1 MRFQFALSSVVLLA
15 LVGCAETSAFDEAA
29 SPAAAV
35 DTTTGVAAPRV
46 ATADTA
52 PGLAAAIVEAPV
64 VIAPEPVP
72 TGSLSRQPR
81 PAAGI
86 VTAGDIDDALN
97 LAAFNRFASSA
108 RRDTGLP
115 LAALNRPLLAQL
127 LGPQGTPAPGVRVT
141 LRAPGADTPFYDGYS
156 GVDGRVT
163 VFPGVHGAGNL
174 SRVELRAF
182 PDNVTAPV
190 SQTLSTGTNRAS
202 VTLPEDASW
211 DPEFLDL
218 MFVVDTTGSMADE
231 LAFLTREMTDIVRSA
246 SASARGVDIRYG
258 LVVYRDDGD
267 AYTVRAFDFTG
278 SARTMRRQ
286 LGDQSAQGG
295 GDYPEAAAAALS
307 RAVDAGWRRGQGE
320 RILIHVAD
328 APPHDEDAGAY
339 LAAARTAA
347 RANIQIFGLG
357 ASGVADKSEYLM
369 RQAALQTN
377 GRYMFLTDDSGVGN
391 SHAEPTVSCYRVTT
405 LKSLLIRVLQSEL
418 SGIRVEAPAGDV
430 RRTVGTYRNGVCL
443 N

>member
-1 MRFQFALSSVVLLA
+1 MRFSFMLSSVVTLA
-15 LVGCAETSAFDEAA
+15 LIGCAETGSFEDTA
-29 SPAAAV
+29 SPAAVA

-46 ATADTA
+46 ASADTSG
-52 PGLAAAIVEAPV
+52 GLAAAVIEAPV
-64 VIAPEPVP
+64 VIVAEPLP
-72 TGSLSRQPR
+72 TGSLSRSPR

-97 LAAFNRFASSA
+97 LAEFNRFANSA

-115 LAALNRPLLAQL
+115 LAALNRPVLAQL
-127 LGPQGTPAPGVRVT
+127 VGPQGTPAPGVRVT
-141 LRAPGADTPFYDGYS
+141 LRTPGADAPFYDGYS

-174 SRVELRAF
+174 SRVDMRAF
-182 PDNVTAPV
+182 PDNANAPV
-190 SQTLSTGTNRAS
+190 QQTLSAGANRTP
-202 VTLPEDASW
+202 VTLPQDASW
-211 DPEFLDL
+211 EPEFLDL

-246 SASARGVDIRYG
+246 SASARGIDIRYG
-258 LVVYRDDGD
+258 LVVYRDVGD
-267 AYTVRAFDFTG
+267 AYTVRTFDFTG
-278 SARTMRRQ
+278 SARTMRGQ
-286 LGDQSAQGG
+286 LSDQTAQGG
-295 GDYPEAAAAALS
+295 GDYPEAAAAALAA
-307 RAVDAGWRRGQGE
+307 AVNADWRRGQGE
-320 RILIHVAD
+320 RIVIHVAD
-328 APPHDEDAGAY
+328 APPHDEDASTY

-347 RANIQIFGLG
+347 RDNIQIFGLG

-369 RQAALQTN
+369 RQAAVQTN

-418 SGIRVEAPAGDV
+418 SGARVEAPAGDV